1 MRLQRRRTIL
11 AAALTLAAAVVAI
24 SWWITRSVAPSNDTS
39 GVSSILI
46 APLRTTGSQMD
57 PWSGAGLSDQIR
69 TALRSEGSLT
79 VLRAEHSTAPL
90 QDEVAEAAAQ
100 ARVAR
105 RAGARFV
112 VTGTLGR
119 RDGKS
124 EINLRL
130 IRVSDASVAWSG
142 TFWRSE
148 DDLASAAVDLAR
160 EISEAVQVESR
171 RVGAGGGSPP
181 R

>member
-1 MRLQRRRTIL
+1 VRLQRRRAIL
-11 AAALTLAAAVVAI
+11 AAALTFTAAVAAI
-24 SWWITRSVAPSNDTS
+24 PWWITRATAPSNATS
-39 GVSSILI
+39 EVSSILI
-46 APLRTTGSQMD
+46 APLRTTGSNVD

-69 TALRSEGSLT
+69 TALRADGSLT
-79 VLRAEHSTAPL
+79 VLRAEHPSTPV
-90 QDEVAEAAAQ
+90 QGETAEASAQ

-142 TFWRSE
+142 TFWRSG

-160 EISEAVQVESR
+160 EISEAVQIESR
-171 RVGAGGGSPP
+171 RSGAGGGSPP